1 MPEQRFKVCVSGGE
15 ILARDMSMEALLLFV
30 EAFFN
35 KYNEEDCMFI
45 CRDEQRNESE
55 KDKKDED
62 W

>member
-1 MPEQRFKVCVSGGE
+1 MQEQRFKVCVSNTT
-15 ILARDMSMEALLLFV
+15 LASGMTLETTLLFV

-35 KYNEEDCMFI
+35 KYNAEDCMFI
-45 CRDEQRNESE
+45 CRDEQRNESD

>member
-1 MPEQRFKVCVSGGE
+1 MQEQRFKVCVSNTT
-15 ILARDMSMEALLLFV
+15 LASGMTLEMTLLFV

-35 KYNEEDCMFI
+35 KYNAEDCMFI
-45 CRDEQRNESE
+45 CRDEQRNESD